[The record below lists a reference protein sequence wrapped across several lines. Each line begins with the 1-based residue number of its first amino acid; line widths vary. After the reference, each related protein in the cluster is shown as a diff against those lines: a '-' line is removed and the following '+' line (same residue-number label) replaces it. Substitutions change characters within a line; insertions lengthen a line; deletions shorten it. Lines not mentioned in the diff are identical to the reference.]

1 MSSYNWSDIKLK
13 LKEALFA
20 LPHFFKNPVQGMRE
34 LPTWDWPTL
43 LILQM
48 AFALV
53 CGELKNMI
61 ERDIIG
67 FFTDIVI
74 SPIAAV
80 ALTGIIA
87 GWFYYGIKF
96 IFGREVSFHS
106 LYTHVVFAG
115 IPAQISYI
123 VTKHFPPVNILGL
136 AVSIFLLHVGF
147 VHNFQLERKKLKK
160 LFAGLIVLFAAWW
173 AFQFVGSTVRRDTL
187 RQKATPES
195 LDILEKELST
205 DKEH

>member
-1 MSSYNWSDIKLK
+1 MSKFNWQDIKFK
-13 LKEALFA
+13 LKEAIFA

-34 LPTWDWPTL
+34 LPHWDWPTL

-48 AFALV
+48 AFALF

-74 SPIAAV
+74 SPLAAV
-80 ALTGIIA
+80 AVTAIIS

-96 IFGREVSFHS
+96 VFGREVSFHS

-136 AVSIFLLHVGF
+136 AVSVYLLHVGF
-147 VHNFQLERKKLKK
+147 VHNYQLDKGKLKK
-160 LFAGLIVLFAAWW
+160 LFIGLMVLFTTWW
-173 AFQFVGSTVRRDTL
+173 AVQFVSMNVRRDSL

-195 LDILEKELST
+195 LDILEKELSP
-205 DKEH
+205 DKEP